1 VPAIDDSVRL
11 RAEEVRE
18 LQPGGTRRKPG
29 IGIFVGDNRNL
40 RFIIVGSDDVAY
52 APASADSALESPVG
66 FGVSDAP
73 DLVAYSMMESNARH
87 FADSLADNPPRNWIS
102 EVHSKIV
109 KILAV
114 GAVSAGQSLHI
125 GRAAAAALVSYSHR

>member
-1 VPAIDDSVRL
+1 VPAIGDSVRL

-40 RFIIVGSDDVAY
+40 RFIIVGSD
-52 APASADSALESPVG
+52 G
-66 FGVSDAP
+66 
-73 DLVAYSMMESNARH
+73 
-87 FADSLADNPPRNWIS
+87 IS